1 MILLS
6 HHSYNLVPQEILFLC
21 NPRLFTRGINIS
33 IMLINYNVV
42 CIIKQLSKDISS
54 LGVEINEVEERI
66 KEVHNLKDI
75 LKKWY
80 QAEFS

>member
-1 MILLS
+1 
-6 HHSYNLVPQEILFLC
+6 
-21 NPRLFTRGINIS
+21 
-33 IMLINYNVV
+33 MLINYNVV
-42 CIIKQLSKDISS
+42 CIITQLSKDISL
-54 LGVEINEVEERI
+54 LGMEINEVGERI